1 MASTNIYEK
10 HYFTKSRANND
21 DNLYV
26 LILFKSDNTFVIKK
40 KSNLHSITENG
51 LVTIKDRNK
60 SYVGYCLCEG
70 SLTEIEAAADR
81 LDKEMN
87 TDLESD
93 CEIVMNFDK
102 SNASQ
107 ELSQCSMLTTPS
119 SKSNIEIVGSSA
131 IRKNKNQKKKE
142 NNATG
147 STIRSLLMTSFDNV
161 SSAYQTLNDIQRMT
175 KDKTNGQSL
184 EISTSDEDIDEDE
197 NEDEDESDDDNDSL
211 EERVAISNSTASAK
225 GSKSKQMNEVKSRQ
239 SKQSSSNSTK
249 LTSNKSITKQLCG
262 KQLFPTSNDEN
273 QEVETLLKSSIMTN
287 KDLAKDMKQSLR
299 DIKHLS
305 TSVEKLDTKVHLI
318 FENQKKI
325 QRALAKR
332 KINVALLGG
341 DFSTEDQ
348 SPTDVPFKKSLDCE
362 KSDGT
367 TIDLLQLYGVRTQI
381 GRFVALVMDQ
391 LFTKQQLCTITK
403 SQLVQH
409 KHYETIK
416 EAVRSRFKLN
426 KEEMNF
432 EWPTIHESIL
442 QKRRNEKKRNVDSSK
457 INTNKPPSESI
468 QTGELFDS
476 SM

>member
-1 MASTNIYEK
+1 
-10 HYFTKSRANND
+10 
-21 DNLYV
+21 
-26 LILFKSDNTFVIKK
+26 
-40 KSNLHSITENG
+40 
-51 LVTIKDRNK
+51 
-60 SYVGYCLCEG
+60 
-70 SLTEIEAAADR
+70 
-81 LDKEMN
+81 
-87 TDLESD
+87 
-93 CEIVMNFDK
+93 
-102 SNASQ
+102 
-107 ELSQCSMLTTPS
+107 
-119 SKSNIEIVGSSA
+119 
-131 IRKNKNQKKKE
+131 
-142 NNATG
+142 
-147 STIRSLLMTSFDNV
+147 
-161 SSAYQTLNDIQRMT
+161 MT

-197 NEDEDESDDDNDSL
+197 DEDEDESDDDNDSL

-476 SM
+476 SMQDNF